1 MSAVG
6 VTSSL
11 PTAIGGPPAAPVR
24 EVRPAG
30 QRIPLGRVV
39 RVELRKM
46 FDTRSGF
53 WLLASIAI
61 SAVLA
66 SVGVVLFA
74 PDSELTYS
82 TFALAIRIP
91 MAIILP
97 MIAILSV
104 TSEWSQ
110 RSGLTT
116 FTLVPHRSRVLL
128 AKGMA
133 AVAVGVA
140 SMVLAFAIG
149 VLGNLAGTAVAGTSP
164 VWDASLIDIVHG
176 FLGQVLSLL
185 IGFMLGVLIR
195 SSSGAIVAY
204 FVYSLVLPG
213 VFALLASS
221 QSWFRDL
228 QPWID
233 VQFAQTPLFEY
244 GGSLASDQWAQI
256 GVTGLVWM
264 VIPMAIGVRLVLRS
278 EVT

>member
-1 MSAVG
+1 MTTIDEFV
-6 VTSSL
+6 
-11 PTAIGGPPAAPVR
+11 PATISDRRAPVVR
-24 EVRPAG
+24 RARPAP
-30 QRIPLGRVV
+30 QRIPLGRLV

-53 WLLASIAI
+53 WMLASIAI
-61 SAVLA
+61 TAVFA
-66 SVGVVLFA
+66 TVGVVLFA
-74 PDSELTYS
+74 PHSELTYS

-116 FTLVPHRSRVLL
+116 FTLVPHRGRVLL
-128 AKGMA
+128 AKGVA

-149 VLGNLAGTAVAGTSP
+149 ALGNLAGTTVAGTEP
-164 VWDASLIDIVHG
+164 VWDAALIDVAHG
-176 FLGQVLSLL
+176 FLGNVLSLL

-213 VFALLASS
+213 VFALLAST

-228 QPWID
+228 QPWVD

-244 GGSLASDQWAQI
+244 GGSLSGGQWAQI
-256 GVTGLVWM
+256 GVTGVVWM
-264 VIPMAIGVRLVLRS
+264 VIPMIIGVHLVLRS
-278 EVT
+278 EVK